1 VRSFGARV
9 VRAFGRLAVVARLR
23 CPLAN
28 VANVANLASLA
39 RLDPVRLPV
48 GRLLGR
54 LIDRFGVGSHVG
66 RYLVRALGDGVVRA
80 HGVVAAERGVALSGL
95 RRLAAVRAVRVTL
108 TRLVAALPI
117 VAAAATPASA
127 PAPSATLR
135 LLAVLLLIS
144 SRLAALALRLLRV
157 ALALPLMPR

>member
-28 VANVANLASLA
+28 VAYLASLA

-66 RYLVRALGDGVVRA
+66 RYLVRALDDGVVRA

-157 ALALPLMPR
+157 ALALPLMPL